1 MSDAAELD
9 SLHNQN
15 SQLGQLLMLASSN
28 LPIGSYTY
36 SQGVEAAIESG
47 VIQDESTTLA
57 FMQDYLQFAVI
68 GYELP
73 VLGLIM
79 QALDQ
84 GHETLA
90 ANLAHDYHASL
101 ESKEF
106 VLESQQLAQAMVS
119 WLNEVLR
126 LSIPAEVPEDGYLPL
141 FAHIAQHW
149 QLPLAQSMTTYGFAQ
164 LENMVLAAVKT
175 VPLGQMAGQRVLW
188 QLQSE
193 LNEQIDALSD
203 AVKQAFV
210 TLIMSDAI
218 NTQSVV
224 DNQNI
229 VDIQDTIDSKETVD
243 NQAATNNQHTQQLCE
258 QLYEMLNLSNNL
270 PSLAILSSKHEEQ
283 YSRLFRS

>member
-1 MSDAAELD
+1 MVDISAQSAQPD
-9 SLHNQN
+9 
-15 SQLGQLLMLASSN
+15 QLGQLLMLASSN

-36 SQGVEAAIESG
+36 SQGVESAIESG
-47 VIQDESTTLA
+47 VISDEASTLV
-57 FMQDYLQFAVI
+57 FMQDYLALAVI

-79 QALDQ
+79 LALGQ
-84 GHETLA
+84 GNDALA

-119 WLNEVLR
+119 WLNEVLS
-126 LSIPAEVPEDGYLPL
+126 LGIPAEIPEDGYLPL

-175 VPLGQMAGQRVLW
+175 VPLGQMAGQRILW

-193 LNEQIDALSD
+193 LAAQIDAVSD
-203 AVKQAFV
+203 NLRRTFNELM
-210 TLIMSDAI
+210 TSPDSLEE
-218 NTQSVV
+218 
-224 DNQNI
+224 
-229 VDIQDTIDSKETVD
+229 QDC
-243 NQAATNNQHTQQLCE
+243 QQLC
-258 QLYEMLNLSNNL
+258 QDLYEMLNISNNL
-270 PSLAILSSKHEEQ
+270 PNLAILSSMHEEQ

>member
-1 MSDAAELD
+1 MTSTQSAQPD
-9 SLHNQN
+9 
-15 SQLGQLLMLASSN
+15 QLGQLLMLASSN

-36 SQGVEAAIESG
+36 SQGVESAIESG
-47 VIQDESTTLA
+47 VISDEASTLV
-57 FMQDYLQFAVI
+57 FMQDYLALAVI

-79 QALDQ
+79 LALGQ
-84 GHETLA
+84 GNDTLA
-90 ANLAHDYHASL
+90 ANLAHDYHAGL

-119 WLNEVLR
+119 WLNEVLS
-126 LSIPAEVPEDGYLPL
+126 LGIPAEIPEDGYLPL

-175 VPLGQMAGQRVLW
+175 VPLGQMAGQRILW

-193 LNEQIDALSD
+193 LAAQIDTVSD
-203 AVKQAFV
+203 NVRRTFNELM
-210 TLIMSDAI
+210 TSPDSLEE
-218 NTQSVV
+218 
-224 DNQNI
+224 QNC
-229 VDIQDTIDSKETVD
+229 
-243 NQAATNNQHTQQLCE
+243 QQLC
-258 QLYEMLNLSNNL
+258 QDLYETLNISNNL
-270 PSLAILSSKHEEQ
+270 PNLAILSSMHEEQ

>member
-1 MSDAAELD
+1 
-9 SLHNQN
+9 
-15 SQLGQLLMLASSN
+15 
-28 LPIGSYTY
+28 
-36 SQGVEAAIESG
+36 
-47 VIQDESTTLA
+47 
-57 FMQDYLQFAVI
+57 MQDYLVLAVI

-79 QALDQ
+79 LALGQ
-84 GHETLA
+84 GNDALA

-119 WLNEVLR
+119 WLNEVLS
-126 LSIPAEVPEDGYLPL
+126 LGIPAEIPEDGYLPL

-175 VPLGQMAGQRVLW
+175 VPLGQMAGQRILW

-193 LNEQIDALSD
+193 LAAQIDAVSANVQHTFDTVMTSSD
-203 AVKQAFV
+203 ATDNVGTDMIEDQYCQA
-210 TLIMSDAI
+210 
-218 NTQSVV
+218 
-224 DNQNI
+224 
-229 VDIQDTIDSKETVD
+229 
-243 NQAATNNQHTQQLCE
+243 LCQ
-258 QLYEMLNLSNNL
+258 QLYETLNISNNL
-270 PSLAILSSKHEEQ
+270 PNLAILSSMHEEQ

>member
-1 MSDAAELD
+1 MVYTSAPSAQPD
-9 SLHNQN
+9 
-15 SQLGQLLMLASSN
+15 QLGQLLMLASSN

-36 SQGVEAAIESG
+36 SQGVESAIESG
-47 VIQDESTTLA
+47 VISDEASTLV
-57 FMQDYLQFAVI
+57 FMQDYLVLAVI

-73 VLGLIM
+73 ILGLIM
-79 QALDQ
+79 LALGQ
-84 GHETLA
+84 GNDVLA

-119 WLNEVLR
+119 WLNEVLS
-126 LSIPAEVPEDGYLPL
+126 LGIPAEIPEDGYLPL

-175 VPLGQMAGQRVLW
+175 VPLGQMAGQRILW

-193 LNEQIDALSD
+193 LAAQIDAVS
-203 AVKQAFV
+203 
-210 TLIMSDAI
+210 T
-218 NTQSVV
+218 
-224 DNQNI
+224 NI
-229 VDIQDTIDSKETVD
+229 
-243 NQAATNNQHTQQLCE
+243 QHTFDTLMTSPDSLKEQDCQQLC
-258 QLYEMLNLSNNL
+258 QDLYEILNISNNL
-270 PSLAILSSKHEEQ
+270 PNLAILSSMHEEQ

>member
-1 MSDAAELD
+1 MIDTAGPD
-9 SLHNQN
+9 SQHNQN

-47 VIQDESTTLA
+47 IIHDESTTLT
-57 FMQDYLQFAVI
+57 FMQDYLQLAVI

-79 QALDQ
+79 QALDHR
-84 GHETLA
+84 HEALSTH
-90 ANLAHDYHASL
+90 LAHDYHASL

-126 LSIPAEVPEDGYLPL
+126 LGIPADVPEDGYLPL

-175 VPLGQMAGQRVLW
+175 VPLGQMAGQRILW
-188 QLQSE
+188 QLQIE
-193 LNEQIDALSD
+193 LTAQIDALSD
-203 AVKQAFV
+203 TVQQTFA
-210 TLIMSDAI
+210 TLITSDAI

-224 DNQNI
+224 DNQDNI
-229 VDIQDTIDSKETVD
+229 N
-243 NQAATNNQHTQQLCE
+243 NQAAINNQRAQQLCQ
-258 QLYEMLNLSNNL
+258 QLYERLNLSNNL
-270 PSLAILSSKHEEQ
+270 PNLAILSSKHEEQ

>member
-1 MSDAAELD
+1 MVDISAQFAQPD
-9 SLHNQN
+9 
-15 SQLGQLLMLASSN
+15 QLGQLLMLASSN

-36 SQGVEAAIESG
+36 SQGVESAIESG
-47 VIQDESTTLA
+47 VVSDEASTLV
-57 FMQDYLQFAVI
+57 FMQDYLALAVI

-73 VLGLIM
+73 ILGLIM
-79 QALDQ
+79 LALGQ
-84 GHETLA
+84 GNDALA

-119 WLNEVLR
+119 WLNEVLS
-126 LSIPAEVPEDGYLPL
+126 LGIPAEIPEDGYLPL

-175 VPLGQMAGQRVLW
+175 VPLGQMAGQRILW

-193 LNEQIDALSD
+193 LAAQIDTVSD
-203 AVKQAFV
+203 NVRRTFNELM
-210 TLIMSDAI
+210 TSPDSLEE
-218 NTQSVV
+218 
-224 DNQNI
+224 QNC
-229 VDIQDTIDSKETVD
+229 
-243 NQAATNNQHTQQLCE
+243 QQLC
-258 QLYEMLNLSNNL
+258 QDLYETLNISNNL
-270 PSLAILSSKHEEQ
+270 PNLAILSSMHEEQ

>member
-1 MSDAAELD
+1 MVYTSAPSAQPD
-9 SLHNQN
+9 
-15 SQLGQLLMLASSN
+15 QLGQLLMLASSN

-36 SQGVEAAIESG
+36 SQGVESAIESG
-47 VIQDESTTLA
+47 VISDEASTLV
-57 FMQDYLQFAVI
+57 FMQDYLVLAVI

-79 QALDQ
+79 LALGQ
-84 GHETLA
+84 GNDALA

-119 WLNEVLR
+119 WLNEVLN
-126 LSIPAEVPEDGYLPL
+126 LGIPAEIPDDGYLPL

-175 VPLGQMAGQRVLW
+175 VPLGQMAGQRILW
-188 QLQSE
+188 QLQSDLGAE
-193 LNEQIDALSD
+193 VDALSD
-203 AVKQAFV
+203 DVQQAFDALV
-210 TLIMSDAI
+210 MST
-218 NTQSVV
+218 NTT
-224 DNQNI
+224 N
-229 VDIQDTIDSKETVD
+229 TVD
-243 NQAATNNQHTQQLCE
+243 KSEEPDCQQLC
-258 QLYEMLNLSNNL
+258 QYLYESLNISNNL
-270 PSLAILSSKHEEQ
+270 PNLAILSSMHEEQ